1 MMSSRLLHHTSTQ
14 SFRDIL
20 HEGTARFLHH
30 STARAFREWV
40 ESSSNGKRLKRIALR
55 TTRRLCHRTTVQ
67 AWGMWAEELVKSQR
81 KRHLVAKAV
90 RRWVGR
96 WTNAAVSNAFQMWAD
111 ALERKR
117 VEQKTRRAEKLENDN
132 SGMASKLHEVREEN
146 KALLLRSQHMTERGE
161 AHRQRLLLRLSSR
174 LLHRSTGRALLAW
187 ARNAR
192 DEREWRSK
200 VGLASRRWRQRDV
213 ASAYQ
218 TWHEHVV
225 NMKMRVM
232 LNKAVPRWRLLGLL
246 VPFRRW
252 SSRVGLHTWLL
263 STSGKV
269 ASRRQK
275 LETSVVFCR
284 WMEAVAKQNLLR
296 TTGRRII
303 CRLLYHSKA
312 RAFRDWVESL
322 NGKRIK
328 RVEWRIARTLCH
340 RMIASRLCHRRTAQ
354 AWDRWA
360 DEVVKAQRKSWKR
373 YLVAKAVG
381 RRMNAAVSI
390 FFQMWADALERKCH
404 RRQINGYFFHLRLNK
419 AVQRWRL
426 CGLLVPFRR
435 WRSRAVLHKWLLSTF
450 GKVASRRQKLETSVV
465 FGRWIEAVAKQ
476 NLLRTTGRRIICRLL
491 YHSKARAFRAWVE
504 SLNGKRI
511 TRVEWRI
518 ARTLCHRMI
527 ASRLCHRRTAQAWDR
542 WADEVVKAQR
552 KRYLVEKAVGRWA
565 NAAVSI
571 FFQMWANA
579 LERKCHRRQINGS
592 FAPVRVPTG
601 GPTPTTQF
609 SCRRGRQIPVHE
621 IFFSQTHTKAKS

>member
-1 MMSSRLLHHTSTQ
+1 MK
-14 SFRDIL
+14 I
-20 HEGTARFLHH
+20 
-30 STARAFREWV
+30 
-40 ESSSNGKRLKRIALR
+40 IALR
-55 TTRRLCHRTTVQ
+55 ITRKLCYRTTVQ
-67 AWGMWAEELVKSQR
+67 AWNRWAEELVKSQR

-117 VEQKTRRAEKLENDN
+117 AEQKTRRAEKLENDN
-132 SGMASKLHEVREEN
+132 SGMASKLHEVSEEN

-174 LLHRSTGRALLAW
+174 LLHRSTARAFW
-187 ARNAR
+187 VWVRNAR
-192 DEREWRSK
+192 DEREGRSK

-252 SSRVGLHTWLL
+252 HSRVVLHKWLL

-275 LETSVVFCR
+275 LETSVVFGR

-296 TTGRRII
+296 TTGKRII
-303 CRLLYHSKA
+303 CRMLYHSTT
-312 RAFRDWVESL
+312 RAFREWVESFS
-322 NGKRIK
+322 NGKRTK

-340 RMIASRLCHRRTAQ
+340 RMIARRLCHRTTAQ

-360 DEVVKAQRKSWKR
+360 DKVVKS
-373 YLVAKAVG
+373 
-381 RRMNAAVSI
+381 
-390 FFQMWADALERKCH
+390 
-404 RRQINGYFFHLRLNK
+404 
-419 AVQRWRL
+419 
-426 CGLLVPFRR
+426 
-435 WRSRAVLHKWLLSTF
+435 
-450 GKVASRRQKLETSVV
+450 
-465 FGRWIEAVAKQ
+465 
-476 NLLRTTGRRIICRLL
+476 
-491 YHSKARAFRAWVE
+491 
-504 SLNGKRI
+504 
-511 TRVEWRI
+511 
-518 ARTLCHRMI
+518 
-527 ASRLCHRRTAQAWDR
+527 
-542 WADEVVKAQR
+542 QR

-565 NAAVSI
+565 NAAVTNA
-571 FFQMWANA
+571 FQMWTDA
-579 LERKCHRRQINGS
+579 LERECRRRKFNGS
-592 FAPVRVPTG
+592 FAPVRVPIG

-609 SCRRGRQIPVHE
+609 SFRRGRQIPVC
-621 IFFSQTHTKAKS
+621 F